1 MGFKEDA
8 MWKMAKKMG
17 MPESAIEAVKARQKA
32 GGKSGMPDMSKM
44 AAMMKAMGGKDQDA
58 MRKMAEK
65 MGMPPVAKGMDGKEL
80 LGRLNRL
87 SKIESIKDVPQLTRA
102 LFPGTHCPLMGAAM
116 VAGGIKD
123 CLLVIVGTDEC
134 SYYTKSLT
142 INDNF
147 GGIGGRCVSVVLDTH
162 DVTFGSTGKMHAAFK
177 EIVEEYAPKCVMLV
191 TTCVV
196 EVIGDDYDAIAAE
209 LSRQYHVP
217 VLPVHTEHF
226 KCEDHFP
233 GLERGISAC
242 MEIMEDVPQDGKV
255 NVLGQRMGNFSETE
269 LYALLQAAGVEIG
282 LQLPSGCTVDE
293 IRRAPGARANI
304 VVNDIA
310 LPLAQ
315 AMEAKYGIHYVYFN
329 RFASPENI
337 LDAYTKLFAY
347 LKLPLPEIVNEKYR
361 AAKEQE
367 QVAKKQLEGKTYI
380 YGNTTYDCFEINRYM
395 CSLGM
400 EPQIIQTNKFREE
413 NLPDIAEIL
422 KTCDPYVC
430 KAANIAPLQYVYD
443 LLHPWLYLGHEFADR
458 LRRKGISIVHLDGV
472 SRTLGF
478 ESNTLL
484 LDVLQQSAV
493 EAAKY
498 REEAGL

>member
-32 GGKSGMPDMSKM
+32 GGKSAMPDFAKM

-65 MGMPPVAKGMDGKEL
+65 MGMPPLAKGMDGNEL

-142 INDNF
+142 ISDAF

-162 DVTFGSTGKMHAAFK
+162 DVTFGSAAKMHAAFK

-196 EVIGDDYDAIAAE
+196 EVIGDDYDAISAE
-209 LSRQYHVP
+209 LSRQYGIP

-233 GLERGISAC
+233 GLERGITVC
-242 MEIMEDVPQDGKV
+242 MDIMEETPANGKV
-255 NVLGQRMGNFSETE
+255 NVLGQRMGNFSDTE
-269 LYALLQAAGVEIG
+269 LYAVLKDAGVEIG
-282 LQLPSGCTVDE
+282 VQLPSGCTVDE
-293 IRRAPGARANI
+293 IRCAPGAKANI

-315 AMEAKYGIHYVYFN
+315 AMEEKYGIHYVYFN
-329 RFASPENI
+329 RFATPENI
-337 LDAYTKLFAY
+337 LGAYKQLFEY
-347 LKLPLPEIVNEKYR
+347 LGFQLPESVGEKYR
-361 AAKEQE
+361 AAKEKE
-367 QVAKKQLEGKTYI
+367 QAAKKLLFGKTYI
-380 YGNTTYDCFEINRYM
+380 YGNTTYDCFEINSYM

-400 EPQIIQTNKFREE
+400 VPQIIQTNKFREDH
-413 NLPDIAEIL
+413 LPDIAKIL

-430 KAANIAPLQYVYD
+430 KAANIAPLQYIYD
-443 LLHPWLYLGHEFADR
+443 ILHPWLYLGHEFADK
-458 LRRKGISIVHLDGV
+458 LRRKGIAIVHLDAV
-472 SRTLGF
+472 SKTLGF
-478 ESNTLL
+478 DSNTLL
-484 LDVLQQSAV
+484 LDVLEQSAC